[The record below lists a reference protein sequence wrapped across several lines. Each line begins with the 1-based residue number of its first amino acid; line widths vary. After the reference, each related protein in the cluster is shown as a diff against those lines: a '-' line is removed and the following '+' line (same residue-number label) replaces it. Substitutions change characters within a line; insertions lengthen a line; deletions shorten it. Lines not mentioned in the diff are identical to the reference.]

1 MQTKCVQKSSKPAK
15 NGRICRPTISSSKWG
30 ASLLKVTYGFL
41 WLWSSYFSLTAA
53 QYNTHELFN
62 SSLPNQMGIFS
73 PQLTFWLSLYRTIQV
88 IPASKSNPRVKFQS
102 VKMKWTQRKL
112 AMETTNDRSFLLRSD
127 QLVTRK
133 GGKYRQLVT
142 IHGPIGMQRRL
153 CGRDTAQPMKNNTC
167 KN

>member
-15 NGRICRPTISSSKWG
+15 NGRFCRPAISSSKWG

-73 PQLTFWLSLYRTIQV
+73 PRLTFRLSLYRTIQV

-112 AMETTNDRSFLLRSD
+112 AMETTIDRSFLLRSD

-133 GGKYRQLVT
+133 GGKYRQLCCDKQCSFQDQSRAVS
-142 IHGPIGMQRRL
+142 
-153 CGRDTAQPMKNNTC
+153 N
-167 KN
+167 

>member
-1 MQTKCVQKSSKPAK
+1 MQTKCVQKSPKLAK
-15 NGRICRPTISSSKWG
+15 NGRFCRPAISSWKWG

-73 PQLTFWLSLYRTIQV
+73 PQWTFWLSLYRRIQV

-112 AMETTNDRSFLLRSD
+112 AMETTIDRSFLLRSD

-133 GGKYRQLVT
+133 GGKYRQLCCDKQCSFQDQSRAVS
-142 IHGPIGMQRRL
+142 
-153 CGRDTAQPMKNNTC
+153 N
-167 KN
+167 